1 MRKKLL
7 ALLCVSLTLL
17 MIVGCG
23 NSSKQAEPAK
33 TETPEAPVEEEWKF
47 ERPIEFVVCF
57 GPGSGT
63 DATARAILPYVE
75 KELGVPITIN
85 NVPGASGIMGAEYLN
100 NQPADGYTFGMYTPS
115 HIIAAIN
122 KTVNFD
128 ILNETVPVAKLVHD
142 ANIILAGKHTPY
154 NNFKELVEYA
164 KANPG
169 KAKIG
174 VMSVDGIDAIAVQQ
188 LCDLAGIEITLVPY
202 PSGAEANAAVI
213 GGHCDMVLT
222 GPDDYASYVESGD
235 MKGIVILSEK
245 RATVAPDVEC
255 TAELGYDAYLGPWRG
270 VVCKK
275 GTPEGAIQAFEAA
288 LAKANEAPEWIAW
301 KEAAS
306 LNDRKGFEGR
316 EDFTKLWFEYYDMM
330 KELLEKMRK

>member
-1 MRKKLL
+1 MRRKIL
-7 ALLCVSLTLL
+7 ALLCVGLTLL
-17 MIVGCG
+17 MIIGC
-23 NSSKQAEPAK
+23 SSGSAPKQPEPSEAK
-33 TETPEAPVEEEWKF
+33 APEAPAEEEWKF
-47 ERPIEFVVCF
+47 ERPIEFVICF

-63 DATARAILPYVE
+63 DGTWRAIAPHVE

-85 NVPGASGIMGAEYLN
+85 NVPGASGVLGAEYLN
-100 NQPADGYTFGMYTPS
+100 KQPADGYTFGMYTPS
-115 HIIAAIN
+115 HVIAAVN
-122 KTVNFD
+122 NTANFD

-142 ANIILAGKHTPY
+142 ANIILAGKNVPY
-154 NNFKELVEYA
+154 NNLNELVEYA

-174 VMSVDGIDAIAVQQ
+174 LMSVAGIDAVSVQQ
-188 LCDLAGIEITLVPY
+188 LFDLAGIDVPLVPY

-222 GPDDYASYVESGD
+222 GPDDYTSFVESGD

-245 RATVAPDVEC
+245 RASTAPDVEC
-255 TAELGYDAYLGPWRG
+255 TAELGYEAYIGPWRG

-275 GTPEGAIQAFEAA
+275 GTPEDAIKAFEAA
-288 LAKANEAPEWIAW
+288 LAKANEAPEWIEW

-306 LNDRKGFEGR
+306 LNDRKGFERR
-316 EDFTKLWFEYYDMM
+316 EDFTKLWFDYYETM
-330 KELLEKMRK
+330 KELLK